1 MPLPTAPPEHGTG
14 NPGLRGDV
22 PADGLALGTRL
33 GEFELTGHVGVGGFS
48 IVYLA
53 WDHSLDRRVAIKE
66 YLPASLAKRV
76 EAERVV
82 PRSGGLAD
90 TFELG
95 LRSFINEAK
104 ALARFDHPALVK
116 VYRFWEANG
125 TAYMV
130 MPFYEGRT
138 VKEVLRELGHKPD
151 EAWLMELL
159 EPLTT
164 ALAVIHAEQWFHRDI
179 APDNIILLADSGK
192 PLLLDFGAA
201 RRVITDHTQA
211 LTVILKPGYAP
222 VEQYAEI
229 PGMTQGPWTD
239 VYALAATLY
248 WAITGATPPSS
259 ISRIVRD
266 DFRPAS
272 VVSAGLYSPRLL
284 QAVDAALAVRPED
297 RTPTIA
303 HFRAALGLE
312 HGPLEAQPLPV
323 VAADPDATVIQS
335 HSTQSRRPAGVG
347 TKPRAPPPSAASE
360 ADATVVLAR
369 VSHTADGLTATP
381 LPTPAVGARRSW
393 PRVWVGLGPA
403 LLVLVALWGLA
414 AWRPKAMLQGP
425 AAVGSALSEAP
436 ASQAATLPGADNDAE
451 CLRLRQRT
459 TLGDAS
465 PELADRL
472 RALHCH

>member
-1 MPLPTAPPEHGTG
+1 MQTHSPNAPAEPATAPQGPRAEA
-14 NPGLRGDV
+14 
-22 PADGLALGTRL
+22 PADGLPLGTRL

-66 YLPASLAKRV
+66 YLPASLGKRV
-76 EAERVV
+76 AADQVV
-82 PRSGGLAD
+82 PRTAGLAD

-130 MPFYEGRT
+130 MPFYQGRT
-138 VKEVLRELGHKPD
+138 LKEVLRESGRKPD
-151 EAWLMELL
+151 EAWLMALL
-159 EPLTT
+159 GPLTI
-164 ALAVIHAEQWFHRDI
+164 ALSVIHAEQWFHRDI
-179 APDNIILLADSGK
+179 APDNIILLAENGK

-201 RRVITDHTQA
+201 RRVITDQAQA

-266 DFRPAS
+266 DFKPAS
-272 VVSAGLYSPRLL
+272 VLAAGLYSPRFLR
-284 QAVDAALAVRPED
+284 AVDDALAVRPEH
-297 RTPTIA
+297 RTPSMA

-312 HGPLEAQPLPV
+312 HGPLVGQPLPMR
-323 VAADPDATVIQS
+323 AFDPEATVIQAPVLQ
-335 HSTQSRRPAGVG
+335 TRKPAAPTSAPVG
-347 TKPRAPPPSAASE
+347 
-360 ADATVVLAR
+360 ADSTVVLAS
-369 VSHTADGLTATP
+369 VSHAADGRTL
-381 LPTPAVGARRSW
+381 TPANPTVVGVRRGW
-393 PRVWVGLGPA
+393 TRVWLGLGPA
-403 LLVLVALWGLA
+403 LLVIIALWGISA
-414 AWRPKAMLQGP
+414 VRQRPGP
-425 AAVGSALSEAP
+425 PTAP
-436 ASQAATLPGADNDAE
+436 VSGTPPAEQPGAAPTAQPPAPSA
-451 CLRLRQRT
+451 RP
-459 TLGDAS
+459 G
-465 PELADRL
+465 
-472 RALHCH
+472 